1 MKCINCLAAA
11 VMVLLA
17 ASRADAQTSPA
28 GASNNSDTASDDRMA
43 PDHIVVVIF
52 ENHSYGD
59 IIGNAAAPNFT
70 ALAAAGANF
79 MNSPSDPFA
88 AYSGSH
94 AVRHPSQPNYLE
106 LYSGSNQGTVQDG
119 HPGSTSEPFSSPP
132 PFTTPNLGA
141 ALRNAG
147 FSFATYSQTMPSVGF
162 DGDSSGA
169 YQRKHNPVTNWIND
183 SNPTANQLPSSVNQ
197 PFTTFQTIAN
207 S

>member
-52 ENHSYGD
+52 ENHSYAD

-79 MNSPSDPFA
+79 LASPTDPA
-88 AYSGSH
+88 GATTGSH
-94 AVRHPSQPNYLE
+94 ALRHPSQPNYLE
-106 LYSGSNQGTVQDG
+106 FYSCSSQWTIQDG
-119 HPGSTSEPFSSPP
+119 RPGTRAEH
-132 PFTTPNLGA
+132 FTA
-141 ALRNAG
+141 A
-147 FSFATYSQTMPSVGF
+147 
-162 DGDSSGA
+162 
-169 YQRKHNPVTNWIND
+169 
-183 SNPTANQLPSSVNQ
+183 PT
-197 PFTTFQTIAN
+197 
-207 S
+207 